1 MNIPFN
7 DPYISELSKKYIQL
21 ALSEKQI
28 TGPGIYCSK
37 VNDFLYKHYGTE
49 TRITTSCTAALE
61 VAMSAINLGPGD
73 EVILPSYTFTSTAN
87 CIVQKGATPVFVD
100 IEENLFI
107 KTEEVVKAINK
118 NTKAIIAVHIAGNCG
133 DLENLKKLC
142 EEYKLYL
149 IEDAAQ
155 AFGSTYKNKRLGTFG
170 DVATI
175 SFHGT
180 KNITC
185 GEGGCIV
192 INNKELEEKIDI
204 ILEKG
209 TNRKMFYEGVINK
222 YEWID
227 VGGSYIPSDIIAAFL
242 LGSLEEYEYINC
254 KRMEV
259 WSKYSTFFKQ
269 NQLEKIITMSTNKD
283 CKHNA
288 HMFYII
294 TQSNSL
300 RSRIISELAECGIG
314 SAFHYV
320 PLHSSPAGR
329 KYGKTIGNLKH
340 TNMVSSRL
348 LRLPLSVHTNVNS
361 VTEQL
366 TTILKK
372 Q

>member
-1 MNIPFN
+1 MKIPFN
-7 DPYISELSKKYIQL
+7 DPYISELSKRYIQL

-37 VNDFLYKHYGTE
+37 VNHFLNEHYGAE

-100 IEENLFI
+100 IDENLFI
-107 KTEEVVKAINK
+107 KAEEVLKAINK

-133 DLENLKKLC
+133 DLENVKKIC
-142 EEYKLYL
+142 EGYNLYL

-209 TNRKMFYEGVINK
+209 TNRKKFYEGAINK

-227 VGGSYIPSDIIAAFL
+227 VGGSYIPSDVIAAFL

-259 WSKYSTFFKQ
+259 WNQYSRFFNQ
-269 NQLEKIITMSTNKD
+269 NKFEKIVAMSTNKD

-294 TQSNSL
+294 TQSNSQ
-300 RSRIISELAECGIG
+300 RSRIISELGECGIG

-329 KYGKTIGNLKH
+329 KYGKTIGNLEH
-340 TNMVSSRL
+340 TNMVSSKL
-348 LRLPLSVHTNVNS
+348 LRLPLSVHTEVNS

-366 TTILKK
+366 TTILEKK
-372 Q
+372 